1 MQKIIVSTIAPT
13 IRTATTTPATTI
25 PAISASESPSSVG
38 GGDTRTISVTVNPAA
53 AIWSLCCY
61 RELHY
66 IWMSSQKCIACVV
79 AIKKMLHGIYGYGTE

>member
-53 AIWSLCCY
+53 AI
-61 RELHY
+61 
-66 IWMSSQKCIACVV
+66 
-79 AIKKMLHGIYGYGTE
+79 